1 MYFPSSGNG
10 ETKNFF
16 KNKYIMLLLIL
27 LIVLTVA
34 LFVAAAIFDNKCEEA
49 GAGICGFLGGVSA
62 LALVVVAGFTISA
75 GIDARDFIE
84 KKHYHDEMLSI
95 VVASDSVSTD
105 TIKRTIKYVEN
116 DNRIILNHRE
126 RYENVFVGNMY
137 RREVAEL
144 ELTQVPDLQIKK
156 D

>member
-1 MYFPSSGNG
+1 
-10 ETKNFF
+10 
-16 KNKYIMLLLIL
+16 MLLLIL
-27 LIVLTVA
+27 LIVLTVV
-34 LFVAAAIFDNKCEEA
+34 LFIAAGIFDNHCKEA

-62 LALVVVAGFTISA
+62 LALIVAAGFTISA
-75 GIDARDFIE
+75 GSDARDFIE
-84 KKHYHDEMLSI
+84 KKNYHDEILSI

-116 DNRIILNHRE
+116 DNKTILSHRE
-126 RYENVFVGNMY
+126 HYESVFIGTMY

-144 ELTQVPDLQIKK
+144 ELTPVPDLQIKK

>member
-1 MYFPSSGNG
+1 MCSQNSGNG
-10 ETKNFF
+10 VTKNFF

-27 LIVLTVA
+27 LIVLTVV
-34 LFVAAAIFDNKCEEA
+34 LFIAAGIFDNHCKEV
-49 GAGICGFLGGVSA
+49 GASICCFFGGVSA
-62 LALVVVAGFTISA
+62 LALMIVAGFTIGA
-75 GIDARDFIE
+75 GSDARDFIE
-84 KKHYHDEMLSI
+84 KKNYHDEILSI

-116 DNRIILNHRE
+116 DNKIILSHRE
-126 RYENVFVGNMY
+126 HYESVFIGTMY

-144 ELTQVPDLQIKK
+144 ELTQVPELQIKK

>member
-1 MYFPSSGNG
+1 
-10 ETKNFF
+10 
-16 KNKYIMLLLIL
+16 MLLLIL
-27 LIVLTVA
+27 LIVLTVV
-34 LFVAAAIFDNKCEEA
+34 LFIAAGIFDNHCKEA
-49 GAGICGFLGGVSA
+49 GAGICGFFGGVSA
-62 LALVVVAGFTISA
+62 LALIIVAAFTIAAKS
-75 GIDARDFIE
+75 DARDFIE
-84 KKHYHDEMLSI
+84 KKNYHDEILSI

-116 DNRIILNHRE
+116 DNKIILSHRE
-126 RYENVFVGNMY
+126 HCESVFVGSMY

>member
-1 MYFPSSGNG
+1 MCSQNSGNG
-10 ETKNFF
+10 VTKNF

-27 LIVLTVA
+27 LIVLTVVLFIAAA
-34 LFVAAAIFDNKCEEA
+34 LFDKNYKEA
-49 GAGICGFLGGVSA
+49 GTGICCFFGALSA
-62 LALVVVAGFTISA
+62 FALLVVAGISIGA
-75 GIDARDFIE
+75 GSDARDFIE
-84 KKHYHDEMLSI
+84 KKNYHDEMLSI

-116 DNRIILNHRE
+116 DNKTILNHRE
-126 RYENVFVGNMY
+126 YYESVFVGTMY

>member
-1 MYFPSSGNG
+1 
-10 ETKNFF
+10 
-16 KNKYIMLLLIL
+16 MLLLIL
-27 LIVLTVA
+27 FIVLTVV
-34 LFVAAAIFDNKCEEA
+34 LFIAAGIFDNHCEEV
-49 GAGICGFLGGVSA
+49 GASICGFLGGVSA
-62 LALVVVAGFTISA
+62 LALIIVAGFTISA
-75 GIDARDFIE
+75 GGDARDFIE
-84 KKHYHDEMLSI
+84 KKNYHDEILSI

-116 DNRIILNHRE
+116 DNKIILSHRE
-126 RYENVFVGNMY
+126 HCESVFVGSMY